1 LTGFF
6 YFLSETRRSIKRNL
20 AKLNEISRNLA
31 KHGESNVF
39 QDYSR
44 KKIFVYSRLVHAT
57 ALRNFGFSEVACV
70 SLISRNTARSS
81 EMENREMENV
91 ELLTKDQICKM
102 LQISPRTLDL
112 WRSRYGLPTVKL
124 GNVCR
129 FKRGAVLEFVMQ
141 FQKSRK
147 GEQNA

>member
-1 LTGFF
+1 
-6 YFLSETRRSIKRNL
+6 
-20 AKLNEISRNLA
+20 
-31 KHGESNVF
+31 
-39 QDYSR
+39 
-44 KKIFVYSRLVHAT
+44 
-57 ALRNFGFSEVACV
+57 
-70 SLISRNTARSS
+70 
-81 EMENREMENV
+81 MENREMENV